1 MPESDT
7 SLMLKF
13 YYIDDMTKQQ
23 CGPFGLQELSSRN
36 IRPETLVWRSGMPD
50 WTRADNVQEL
60 SFLFD
65 SKIPVPQIKE
75 EKEERV
81 VPSTSSVINN
91 TPSSNS
97 RPDTSYNGSDVQPM
111 PKNWMI
117 EAVLLSIFCCSPI
130 SVVGIF
136 YALKVERLYNAKE
149 YDASVRA
156 SNLARN
162 WALLGIMFLPVC
174 YIIFVF
180 CTMVLGIFSY

>member
-1 MPESDT
+1 
-7 SLMLKF
+7 MLKF

-50 WTRADNVQEL
+50 WTRADNVHEL

-65 SKIPVPQIKE
+65 SKISQPQVKE
-75 EKEERV
+75 EKKEENI
-81 VPSTSSVINN
+81 VPTSTSSIINN
-91 TPSSNS
+91 SPSPNS
-97 RPDTSYNGSDVQPM
+97 RLETSYSHSEVPSM

-136 YALKVERLYNAKE
+136 YASKVEGLYNAKE
-149 YDASVRA
+149 YEASVRA
-156 SNLARN
+156 SNFARN

-174 YIIFVF
+174 YIIFAI
-180 CTMVLGIFSY
+180 CTMVLGVFSY